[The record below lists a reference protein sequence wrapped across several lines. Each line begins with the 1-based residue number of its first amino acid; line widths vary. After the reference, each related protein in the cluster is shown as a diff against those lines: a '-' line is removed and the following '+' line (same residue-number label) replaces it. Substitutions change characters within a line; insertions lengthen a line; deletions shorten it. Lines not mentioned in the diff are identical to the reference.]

1 MLLAAA
7 YGMAGLGKL
16 TGAATEMFAG
26 WGYPAWFATL
36 IGILELAGALGLLI
50 PKTTRY
56 AILGLTGIMLGR
68 LYPPGER
75 RGHAGPTAGHL
86 PGRAMA
92 GVVAAAAARER
103 RAIRSI
109 VLELAPPSSDNV
121 TRVQWAYRTL
131 LTPDNVSDTL
141 GAVLKYQDDVTQ
153 TRRPKWGDTSDGRAP
168 QTDG

>member
-56 AILGLTGIMLGR
+56 AILGLTGIMLGAVYTHLANDEGMQVLR
-68 LYPPGER
+68 PVIFLVVLWLVWWLR
-75 RGHAGPTAGHL
+75 RL
-86 PGRAMA
+86 PGS
-92 GVVAAAAARER
+92 GGQSAR
-103 RAIRSI
+103 
-109 VLELAPPSSDNV
+109 
-121 TRVQWAYRTL
+121 
-131 LTPDNVSDTL
+131 
-141 GAVLKYQDDVTQ
+141 
-153 TRRPKWGDTSDGRAP
+153 
-168 QTDG
+168 